1 MLETSYVQTNF
12 EANVIYE
19 EVFKNPSGM
28 VFPQHSGGGGRN
40 IMTSKSAWNT
50 Q

>member
-1 MLETSYVQTNF
+1 
-12 EANVIYE
+12 
-19 EVFKNPSGM
+19 M

-50 Q
+50 QWDTDSRNKKQKK